1 MIAEARADG
10 ANGLPAKG
18 ANWRTADGCH
28 HCGGQGYS
36 GRVAVFEA
44 ARVTPALRSAINEGA
59 DATGLLAA
67 ARQDG
72 FLTMLEDGLIKASQG
87 VTSIGEVLRVLG
99 AGQVRRQVK
108 A

>member
-1 MIAEARADG
+1 M
-10 ANGLPAKG
+10 
-18 ANWRTADGCH
+18 
-28 HCGGQGYS
+28 
-36 GRVAVFEA
+36 FEA
-44 ARVTPALRSAINEGA
+44 ARITPALRHAINEGA

-72 FLTMLEDGLIKASQG
+72 YLTMLEDGLIKASQG

-99 AGQVRRQVK
+99 AGQARQQIQ